1 MHIRVT
7 RRRLLIVFVVMLA
20 AACAAVGQSFRLFER
35 AWFSVTEDRNATQWR
50 ERSLWLPDY
59 EVTIEARPVEGV
71 GKNLSALT
79 YDPDRNSLFSVTNAG
94 PASLVEM
101 TLDGELLRTI
111 ELRGF
116 QDPEGI
122 EYVAAGHYVITDERS
137 QTLVDVQIDDDTT
150 LVDASDRPT
159 MSIGIGTNGNKGF
172 EGVAYDRTAR
182 RLLVAKE
189 RDPVRIYEVT
199 GFPDLNDAD
208 TPATI
213 GVSQD
218 IDRDEGLFVRDLSS
232 LDYDERTG
240 HLLVLSDESR
250 LLLELESNG
259 KPISSLSLRA
269 GQNGLEA
276 SVPQAEGVAT
286 DGKGG
291 LYLIS
296 EPNLFYRFEK
306 RTPR

>member
-7 RRRLLIVFVVMLA
+7 RRRLLTVFVVLLA
-20 AACAAVGQSFRLFER
+20 AACVAVGQNFRLFER
-35 AWFSVTEDRNATQWR
+35 AWFSVTEHRNAEQWR
-50 ERSLWLPDY
+50 ARSLWLPDY
-59 EVTIEARPVEGV
+59 EVTIEARPIEGV

-79 YDPDRNSLFSVTNAG
+79 YDPDRNSLFSVTNAS
-94 PASLVEM
+94 PVSLVEM
-101 TLDGELLRTI
+101 SLDGELLRKI
-111 ELRGF
+111 ELHGF

-122 EYVAAGHYVITDERS
+122 EYVGAGHYVITDERS

-150 LVDASDRPT
+150 VVDAGDRPT
-159 MSIGIGTNGNKGF
+159 MSIGIDTNGNKGF
-172 EGVAYDRTAR
+172 EGLAYDRTAK

-199 GFPDLNDAD
+199 GFPDLNEAGK
-208 TPATI
+208 PAAV

-250 LLLELESNG
+250 LLLELDPNG

-269 GQNGLEA
+269 GQHGLKE

-286 DGKGG
+286 DGRGS

-306 RTPR
+306 RRP